1 MQAAQAAQQAAQISQ
16 QASQQAIDQMNQA
29 SQQANQQAMQNAQ
42 QAALNTPQCYRCVAA
57 KPKFSVKPGARGH
70 QAKDEGLDPRSRDL
84 LHDRWLDADRSLNPI
99 HRPDCD

>member
-1 MQAAQAAQQAAQISQ
+1 
-16 QASQQAIDQMNQA
+16 
-29 SQQANQQAMQNAQ
+29 MQNAQ

-84 LHDRWLDADRSLNPI
+84 LHDRWLDADRSLNRYTGPI
-99 HRPDCD
+99 AIDSTTSLQAIAISPYGGAAVSPPQSIR